1 MAAVLEAK
9 VSRQVDQFL
18 NMSDQIS
25 KCSEEVVENDTEI
38 LKGVLF
44 QMKGI
49 LHNIKSSKVC
59 FNFLLSLFLDYKGG
73 FLTIN
78 NQLFKFN
85 PPKAT

>member
-18 NMSDQIS
+18 NRSGQFS
-25 KCSEEVVENDTEI
+25 RGSEEVLKNDTGN